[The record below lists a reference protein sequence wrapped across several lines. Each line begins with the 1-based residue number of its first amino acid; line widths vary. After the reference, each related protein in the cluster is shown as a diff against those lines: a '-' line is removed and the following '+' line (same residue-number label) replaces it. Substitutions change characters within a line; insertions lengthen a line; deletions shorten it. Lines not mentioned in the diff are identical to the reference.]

1 VGAISA
7 SHHQS
12 QQQRS
17 PLPIDSED
25 SVVILEDLDAR
36 DIARA
41 LEDLDAETLDHAEYT
56 AAGAL

>member
-1 VGAISA
+1 
-7 SHHQS
+7 
-12 QQQRS
+12 
-17 PLPIDSED
+17 LED